1 MCHFEIENT
10 QWLTTMPSHHTPP
23 RACKS
28 TLQLPVQCWS
38 HFAFSNSRKK
48 VWHGVVWGCS
58 IDQASSLVVNKP
70 AGDAFSILHILVEVF
85 LPVSTENIDVFFQG
99 WFAHTWK
106 ETNFKAEWI
115 LCTLLKFKESP
126 HLVTFSLCPFMYMVA
141 SSFSWPSPGRRSVSS
156 NTTPW

>member
-70 AGDAFSILHILVEVF
+70 EGDAFSILHILVEVF
-85 LPVSTENIDVFFQG
+85 LPVSAEYICTVTEKFPHEPTCSPAAAG
-99 WFAHTWK
+99 WWGRPTYAQWNLQKCNPF
-106 ETNFKAEWI
+106 
-115 LCTLLKFKESP
+115 LGTLSTSQSQWPFPVPQS
-126 HLVTFSLCPFMYMVA
+126 SLQTC
-141 SSFSWPSPGRRSVSS
+141 
-156 NTTPW
+156 